1 MCKSF
6 FLPRCKSN
14 FVLSVQVYVFAHQ
27 FFYLLKILTLQIP
40 AFIKLGSKV
49 VEFSIP
55 DSSYLTVKDPDPGV
69 LANPQL

>member
-1 MCKSF
+1 M
-6 FLPRCKSN
+6 LI
-14 FVLSVQVYVFAHQ
+14 SVCQDVNPIMFCLFKFTFFAHQ